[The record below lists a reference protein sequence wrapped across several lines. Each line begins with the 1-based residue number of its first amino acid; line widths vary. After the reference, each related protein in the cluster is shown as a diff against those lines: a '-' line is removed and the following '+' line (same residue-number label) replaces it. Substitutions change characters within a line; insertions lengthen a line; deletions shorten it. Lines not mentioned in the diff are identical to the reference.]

1 MIIERT
7 KNEILI
13 RMPLN
18 VDLMD
23 LENMLNLLKYKE
35 LTSNSVATQDDA
47 DELANLANQSMIE
60 KFKKNRALK

>member
-1 MIIERT
+1 
-7 KNEILI
+7 
-13 RMPLN
+13 MPLN

>member
-1 MIIERT
+1 MVIERT

-35 LTSNSVATQDDA
+35 LTSNSSATQEDA
-47 DELANLANQSMIE
+47 DEIANLANQSIME
-60 KFKKNRALK
+60 KFKKNRTLK

>member
-1 MIIERT
+1 MIIERSN
-7 KNEILI
+7 NEILI